1 MFQSVTLLLVEQ
13 MLLSSIAIP
22 IEMLEATRAR
32 LRLQR
37 QRNADFRIQIAA
49 VDGGSC
55 NGLGGVRIQ
64 PDSRIEDI
72 EQTNLVVVP
81 ALWRDPQRV
90 IRQHPQVIE
99 WIANQYRKG
108 ASVISVGTG
117 VCLVAESGILD
128 GLPATTHWHYQDR
141 FAEHYPNVNL
151 QRQHLLTQSRGIYCA
166 ASVNSGA
173 DMVIHFIGKT
183 WGRDMALQVE
193 QQFSPEV
200 RNPFENRVYSPEESM
215 AHADEDVVMAQAWM
229 KQYLRE
235 PFSLKQL
242 SERAG
247 LSERQ
252 FTRRFKQATGQTPLY
267 YFQTIR
273 CQAARELLQQSNL
286 TVSDVAQ
293 AVGFGD
299 SSYFIRVFRRLS
311 GQSPGEF
318 RDKVR
323 GKLFTGN

>member
-1 MFQSVTLLLVEQ
+1 MLQNVTLLLVEQ
-13 MLLSSIAIP
+13 MLLSSIAMP

-32 LRLQR
+32 LRLER
-37 QRNADFRIQIAA
+37 KRRSDFNIQVAA
-49 VDGGSC
+49 SDTGLYR
-55 NGLGGVRIQ
+55 GLGGVQIQ
-64 PDSRIEDI
+64 PTTAIADI
-72 EQTNLVVVP
+72 HQTDLVVVP

-90 IRQHPQVIE
+90 IRSNRELID
-99 WIANQYRKG
+99 WIAARYRQG

-128 GLPATTHWHYQDR
+128 GKPATTHWHYQDQ
-141 FAEHYPNVNL
+141 FARQYPAVQL

-183 WGRDMALQVE
+183 WGRNMALQVE

-200 RNPFENRVYSPEESM
+200 RNPFENRVYSPEDSL
-215 AHADEDVVMAQAWM
+215 ANTDEEIVMAQAWM
-229 KQYLRE
+229 QQYLRE
-235 PFSLKQL
+235 PFSLKRL
-242 SERAG
+242 ADRAG

-293 AVGFGD
+293 AVGFSD

-323 GKLFTGN
+323 GKLFTDQ